1 MVAAGPAGDAAAM
14 NAHAIATRPRA
25 VGIARRWAADAAFH
39 ALGLLTSIVGFTLW
53 MTGATVSVSLLIVW
67 VGVPLTIA
75 TLIACRWFGDAERWR
90 AALVLGRPIPRP
102 ERLRGGPGIVD
113 RGSAV
118 IKDRSTW
125 LDFGWTG
132 LAGFVSFPLATAAV
146 AAWSTVAG
154 MITLPAWYWSLPD
167 GTELGLMHGDTLPK
181 ALLIAAIGLAAV
193 PLCGYLVRALTIAE
207 LWVMRPLLTPRA

>member
-67 VGVPLTIA
+67 VGVPLTVA

-90 AALVLGRPIPRP
+90 A
-102 ERLRGGPGIVD
+102 
-113 RGSAV
+113 
-118 IKDRSTW
+118 
-125 LDFGWTG
+125 G
-132 LAGFVSFPLATAAV
+132 LAGFVSFPLATVAV